1 MLIGTLAIDRW
12 AVTFDTVTGAWL
24 GYGPPSPLLA
34 LSDVTVHPS
43 TACVPTSYISM
54 WHCNF
59 TCALSRVKC
68 RMKEDV
74 YIR

>member
-1 MLIGTLAIDRW
+1 
-12 AVTFDTVTGAWL
+12 L